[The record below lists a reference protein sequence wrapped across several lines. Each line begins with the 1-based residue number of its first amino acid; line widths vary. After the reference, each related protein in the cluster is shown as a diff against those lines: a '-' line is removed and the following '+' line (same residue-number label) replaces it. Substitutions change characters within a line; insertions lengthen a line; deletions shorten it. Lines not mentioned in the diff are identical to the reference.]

1 MKYQLDNTFQISFND
16 QKFLKIEN
24 LNNKFDSRVEKKEN
38 ENNLSIEHANLLS
51 KQLVDG
57 WPVSRL
63 HEQQK
68 IAVVCSNPV
77 CWTEKKTSR
86 TMGHSVRW
94 FSCNK
99 YECVCSM

>member
-57 WPVSRL
+57 
-63 HEQQK
+63 
-68 IAVVCSNPV
+68 
-77 CWTEKKTSR
+77 
-86 TMGHSVRW
+86 
-94 FSCNK
+94 
-99 YECVCSM
+99 